1 MSKENQTSAQQQKS
15 LTVTIFW
22 PTEDQDG
29 NPITD
34 GSFLAYGLGKKLDE
48 ETGEEKV
55 ASVRLAIEY
64 SDLAKAVVDEARVK
78 KKRYV
83 SSSGNGFVLKFF
95 AFGNEYDRSVNGDLE
110 VYNLHRSKPEFQPFG
125 LALEPK
131 E

>member
-15 LTVTIFW
+15 LTLTIFW
-22 PTEDQDG
+22 PTEDKEG
-29 NPITD
+29 NPIDD
-34 GSFLAYGLGKKLDE
+34 GTFLAYGFN
-48 ETGEEKV
+48 GEE
-55 ASVRLAIEY
+55 SVRLAVAY
-64 SDLAKAVVDEARVK
+64 SDLAKAVVDEAREK